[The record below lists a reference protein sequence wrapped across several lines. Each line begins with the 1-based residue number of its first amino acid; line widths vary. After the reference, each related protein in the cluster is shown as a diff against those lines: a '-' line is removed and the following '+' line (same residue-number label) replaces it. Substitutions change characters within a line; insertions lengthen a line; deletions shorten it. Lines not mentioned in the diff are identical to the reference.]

1 VRHLSSNRYAAEVM
15 QQHVSPIEP
24 PQSTHENAPRPAQS
38 VEAAPPPPPEQDVPS
53 APVPPSPEEM
63 ASNPTE
69 DHAAKIL
76 AADTRLDDET
86 RANAWDIYHTSAT
99 PQELV
104 RNLSSLSIPNST
116 KYALWTAKSA
126 TAPAQSNVEKA
137 ANALQEMAKVD
148 PQALEIANKFPKI
161 TKIIL
166 DAVKDEPRE
175 G

>member
-1 VRHLSSNRYAAEVM
+1 MRHLSSNRYTAEVM
-15 QQHVSPIEP
+15 QQDAGASEP
-24 PQSTHENAPRPAQS
+24 PQSIQSVPQPAPEQS
-38 VEAAPPPPPEQDVPS
+38 VESSPVSAVVES

-76 AADTRLDDET
+76 AADPTLDQET
-86 RANAWDIYHTSAT
+86 RAMGWDIYHSSST

-116 KYALWTAKSA
+116 KYALLTAKSV
-126 TAPAQSNVEKA
+126 TAPTQSNVEKA
-137 ANALQEMAKVD
+137 ANALQEMAKLDSQTLAVAD
-148 PQALEIANKFPKI
+148 KFPKI
-161 TKIIL
+161 TKVIL
-166 DAVKDEPRE
+166 DAVRDEPRE

>member
-1 VRHLSSNRYAAEVM
+1 VRHLSSNRYTAEVM
-15 QQHVSPIEP
+15 QQDAGASEP
-24 PQSTHENAPRPAQS
+24 PQSIQSVPQPAPEQS
-38 VEAAPPPPPEQDVPS
+38 VESSPVSAVVES